1 MTALRKTTA
10 ALISDAAPFAI
21 RAERASD
28 VAAREALLDACF
40 GDNRHTRTCQ
50 RLRDGRA
57 PAEGLALSAVRQGRV
72 VGSVRLWHVSAGGI
86 PALMLGPL
94 AVEASSRQLGVGAA
108 LMDHALAAAKARGH
122 RAVILLGDAPYYA
135 RFGFSAAKTGELSL
149 PGAFERDRL
158 LGLELSEGALDDAW
172 GMIAPTGAPLPKP
185 KAGPTRQ
192 EGTSSCRAW
201 LDAMPEN
208 LPEPSAGAASTLP
221 QRHHHGAPDRDLG
234 HDRAGPPGAPLGR
247 LRAGGLRRCQAI
259 PIAPRGVAHSG
270 EKPLNRAKP
279 ARIIPSPS
287 HDRGS
292 DAPSPDFNRLA
303 L

>member
-28 VAAREALLDACF
+28 VAARETLLDACF
-40 GDNRHTRTCQ
+40 GDDRHMRTCQ

-135 RFGFSAAKTGELSL
+135 RFGFSNRKTGELAL

-158 LGLELSEGALDDAW
+158 LGLELGEGALDGAW
-172 GMIAPTGAPLPKP
+172 GMIAPTGAPLPKSRASRAR
-185 KAGPTRQ
+185 KA
-192 EGTSSCRAW
+192 
-201 LDAMPEN
+201 L
-208 LPEPSAGAASTLP
+208 LV
-221 QRHHHGAPDRDLG
+221 
-234 HDRAGPPGAPLGR
+234 
-247 LRAGGLRRCQAI
+247 
-259 PIAPRGVAHSG
+259 PRVA
-270 EKPLNRAKP
+270 
-279 ARIIPSPS
+279 
-287 HDRGS
+287 
-292 DAPSPDFNRLA
+292 
-303 L
+303 

>member
-135 RFGFSAAKTGELSL
+135 RFGFSAAKTGGLSL

-158 LGLELSEGALDDAW
+158 LGLELREGALDGAW
-172 GMIAPTGAPLPKP
+172 GMIAPTGAPLPKT
-185 KAGPTRQ
+185 KA
-192 EGTSSCRAW
+192 SRA
-201 LDAMPEN
+201 
-208 LPEPSAGAASTLP
+208 
-221 QRHHHGAPDRDLG
+221 R
-234 HDRAGPPGAPLGR
+234 RAL
-247 LRAGGLRRCQAI
+247 LV
-259 PIAPRGVAHSG
+259 PRVA
-270 EKPLNRAKP
+270 
-279 ARIIPSPS
+279 
-287 HDRGS
+287 
-292 DAPSPDFNRLA
+292 
-303 L
+303 